1 MTDATGATKPRQRV
15 LSPIERVSEVLFG
28 LIMVLT
34 FTGSLSA
41 AESGKAEVRTMLIG
55 AIGCNIAWGLIDG
68 IMYLMDCLAT
78 RGADLR
84 TVMAIKA
91 ARGEAEAR
99 DVILGALP
107 PVVASALDGSDLKEI
122 YASVKQIEL
131 SSSRARLELVDWL
144 GAASVFL
151 FVFASTF
158 PVILPFLFID
168 NAHVALRLS
177 NFVAV
182 AMMLG
187 LGYAFGQLAGHRPM
201 ITAGA
206 MVLVGS
212 VVVALTIALGG

>member
-1 MTDATGATKPRQRV
+1 MTEAMEGRTSSRGV

-41 AESGKAEVRTMLIG
+41 AESGRAEVRTMLIG
-55 AIGCNIAWGLIDG
+55 ALGCNIAWGLIDG
-68 IMYLMDCLAT
+68 IMYLMDCLAA

-84 TVMAIKA
+84 TVSAIKA
-91 ARGEAEAR
+91 TRSEGEAR
-99 DVILGALP
+99 QVILGALP
-107 PVVASALDGSDLKEI
+107 PVVASALASSDLKEI
-122 YASVKQIEL
+122 HAKVIKMPL
-131 SSSRARLELVDWL
+131 SSTHARLELVDWL
-144 GAASVFL
+144 GAAAVFL

-168 NAHVALRLS
+168 DAFVALRLS
-177 NFVAV
+177 NLVAV
-182 AMMLG
+182 AMMFA
-187 LGYAFGQLAGHRPM
+187 LGYAFGKLAGHRPLV
-201 ITAGA
+201 TAGS

>member
-1 MTDATGATKPRQRV
+1 MTDVAQAPTPSRGV

-41 AESGKAEVRTMLIG
+41 AESGRAEVRTMLIG
-55 AIGCNIAWGLIDG
+55 ALGCNIAWGLIDG

-84 TVMAIKA
+84 TVSAVKA
-91 ARGEAEAR
+91 ARSEAEAKQ
-99 DVILGALP
+99 VILRALP
-107 PVVASALDGSDLKEI
+107 PVVASALDRSDLKEI
-122 YASVKQIEL
+122 YAAVMRMPV
-131 SSSRARLELVDWL
+131 SSTRARLELADWKG
-144 GAASVFL
+144 GAAVFL

-168 NAHVALRLS
+168 DAFVALRFS

-182 AMMLG
+182 AMMFA
-187 LGYAFGQLAGHRPM
+187 LGYAFGQLAGHRPLV
-201 ITAGA
+201 TAVS
-206 MVLVGS
+206 MVLLGS
-212 VVVALTIALGG
+212 VIVALTIALGG

>member
-1 MTDATGATKPRQRV
+1 MTDVADANEPRRRV

-41 AESGKAEVRTMLIG
+41 AESGRAEVRTMLIG
-55 AIGCNIAWGLIDG
+55 ALGCNIAWGLIDG
-68 IMYLMDCLAT
+68 IMYLMDCLAA

-84 TVMAIKA
+84 TVSAIKA
-91 ARGEAEAR
+91 TRSEGEAR
-99 DVILGALP
+99 QVILGALP
-107 PVVASALDGSDLKEI
+107 PVVASALSSSDLKEI
-122 YASVKQIEL
+122 YAKVMQMPL
-131 SSSRARLELVDWL
+131 SSRHARLEFVDWL
-144 GAASVFL
+144 GAAAVFL

-168 NAHVALRLS
+168 DAFVALRLS

-182 AMMLG
+182 AMMFALG
-187 LGYAFGQLAGHRPM
+187 HAFGKLAGHQPLV
-201 ITAGA
+201 TAGS